1 MNNINETAKY
11 EILESAHR
19 MLCDVNYGLRADEA
33 HIGVIKIGGN
43 KYQLSFVISRNAY
56 MAIVATTDLYPG
68 APPDDDCATLFG
80 IPVSVMDNVP
90 PVSLVFS
97 PIYEPEE
104 KEKA

>member
-1 MNNINETAKY
+1 MTAKY

-19 MLCDVNYGLRADEA
+19 MLCDVNYGLHTNEA
-33 HIGVIKIGGN
+33 HTGVIKIGGN
-43 KYQLSFVISRNAY
+43 KYRLSFVISRNAY
-56 MAIVATTDLYPG
+56 MAIVAITDLYHG
-68 APPDDDCATLFG
+68 AHSDDIDDICATLFG

-97 PIYEPEE
+97 PIYELEE